1 MMWLTGRRM
10 RGVSDQVHIWDV
22 ASLIMERTY
31 TLSHALLGYDESDQ
45 HLADVGGDDE
55 Q

>member
-1 MMWLTGRRM
+1 MQGF
-10 RGVSDQVHIWDV
+10 SDQVRIWDV

-31 TLSHALLGYDESDQ
+31 TLSHALLRYGEGDQ
-45 HLADVGGDDE
+45 HLVDVGGDNE